1 MKYVVICS
9 TGELNVSVPFNS
21 YSKARAFALGLRR
34 GVQMWDVEMDLNFDN
49 FTHRGFRFGQLLA
62 YYCERHY
69 LSLASLKSF
78 VEVRDDDEKKLA
90 GRTEQLRD

>member
-1 MKYVVICS
+1 MDCMKYVVICS

-21 YSKARAFALGLRR
+21 YGKARSFSLGLRR
-34 GVQMWDVEMDLNFDN
+34 GVQMWDMEMDLDVEN

-69 LSLASLKSF
+69 ISLANLKSF
-78 VEVRDDDEKKLA
+78 VEVCDEKLD
-90 GRTEQLRD
+90 GRAE